1 MISLADVTEAQ
12 SRISGLVHRTPT
24 VHSTSLSRRL
34 GAEVFVKLE
43 LFQKTGSFKP
53 RGAFNVMLSLSDEE
67 RARGVVGFSGG
78 NFAQGMAYAG
88 RTLGVDTLVLMPE
101 TTPRHYV
108 DATSGYGAAVELVP
122 DITAAM
128 EGVAAHAAAGRTP
141 MHPFDDTRM
150 MAGNG
155 TVGLEIVEDVPALS
169 HLFVSVGGGGLIT
182 GVATAVLGL
191 RPSTEIVA
199 VETEGADALA
209 RSLVAGEAV
218 TIQPTSI
225 AKTLGSPYA
234 AADAIELAA
243 TRLAGVDVVSDAQA
257 VAALGYIA
265 ERMKVLTEPAA
276 ACTLAAADGRADGF
290 GKGSQVVLLLCGGN
304 VALDDIADWNHR
316 FSSLL
321 TSATMIDGSVDRT
334 NQAGTP
340 WRRNAS
346 ASPSTS
352 ATVRVRPGCRNA
364 FPAKRAGI
372 ASTNFTHRPRSTF
385 VPNVSPWSA
394 SDPRMPIALYQR

>member
-1 MISLADVTEAQ
+1 
-12 SRISGLVHRTPT
+12 
-24 VHSTSLSRRL
+24 
-34 GAEVFVKLE
+34 
-43 LFQKTGSFKP
+43 
-53 RGAFNVMLSLSDEE
+53 
-67 RARGVVGFSGG
+67 
-78 NFAQGMAYAG
+78 
-88 RTLGVDTLVLMPE
+88 
-101 TTPRHYV
+101 
-108 DATSGYGAAVELVP
+108 
-122 DITAAM
+122 
-128 EGVAAHAAAGRTP
+128 

-304 VALDDIADWNHR
+304 VALDDIADWNRR
-316 FSSLL
+316 FS
-321 TSATMIDGSVDRT
+321 TSSR
-334 NQAGTP
+334 QQP
-340 WRRNAS
+340 
-346 ASPSTS
+346 
-352 ATVRVRPGCRNA
+352 
-364 FPAKRAGI
+364 
-372 ASTNFTHRPRSTF
+372 
-385 VPNVSPWSA
+385 
-394 SDPRMPIALYQR
+394 

>member
-304 VALDDIADWNHR
+304 VALDDIADWNRR
-316 FSSLL
+316 FS
-321 TSATMIDGSVDRT
+321 TSSR
-334 NQAGTP
+334 QQP
-340 WRRNAS
+340 
-346 ASPSTS
+346 
-352 ATVRVRPGCRNA
+352 
-364 FPAKRAGI
+364 
-372 ASTNFTHRPRSTF
+372 
-385 VPNVSPWSA
+385 
-394 SDPRMPIALYQR
+394 